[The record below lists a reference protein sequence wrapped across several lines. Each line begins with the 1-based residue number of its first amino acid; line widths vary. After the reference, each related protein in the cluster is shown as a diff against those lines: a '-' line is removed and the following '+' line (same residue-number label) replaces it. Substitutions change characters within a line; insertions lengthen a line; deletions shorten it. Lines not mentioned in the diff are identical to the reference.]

1 MYNYLQK
8 NINNFLRYYY
18 FDFHFKKNNLI
29 QNLNNNLI
37 KLEYFMYL
45 KFYCI
50 YLFLYYFRQKNLI
63 FYSFLLNF
71 QHILGEICMNNFK
84 YYKISSEFNI
94 DFLEKVSIYFFDF
107 LLFNEI
113 YFNKNISSVNKII
126 FISNIFLFQLGIIIH
141 VLFTKRINYIKNDMN
156 LNDNFNFLFLLP
168 GFEDIYKTVEK
179 TKFMNYS
186 NFYFYLN
193 ALFFILY

>member
-113 YFNKNISSVNKII
+113 YFKISLILLSSFFNKKPFSLCLIISLIPVEFFPITTRP
-126 FISNIFLFQLGIIIH
+126 QLIASRRDFGC
-141 VLFTKRINYIKNDMN
+141 
-156 LNDNFNFLFLLP
+156 P
-168 GFEDIYKTVEK
+168 
-179 TKFMNYS
+179 S
-186 NFYFYLN
+186 
-193 ALFFILY
+193 